1 MKTPLKNRIIG
12 ALTALILTGTIAYA
26 ALTIVSGTLSS
37 GVNLV
42 KSGSVA
48 LQEIQLSDTSGSA
61 NTFLLYDNSSASS
74 TNIVSAAYTARST
87 YSTNVIFSFTDPL
100 GNTQY
105 TTNTYLYSV
114 NSTVAAATNEARRV
128 HIVTVPAN
136 STVIWTPDKP
146 IGFTY
151 GIQVKATGAGNYNA
165 NYFTLP

>member
-1 MKTPLKNRIIG
+1 MKKKLFTILSLG
-12 ALTALILTGTIAYA
+12 LIATLAVRA
-26 ALTIVSGTLSS
+26 ALLIVSGTLSS

-42 KSGSVA
+42 YSGASS

-61 NTFLLYDNSSASS
+61 NTFLLYDNNSASS
-74 TNIVSAAYTARST
+74 TNIVSASYTARTT
-87 YSTNVIFSFTDPL
+87 YSTNVVFTFTDPN

-136 STVIWTPDKP
+136 STVVWTPSKP

-165 NYFTLP
+165 NYFKLP